1 MIKRENVW
9 NVVLAS
15 VIAAI
20 FAVFGWLASAV
31 IQLQNQYA
39 AETAEKELRVDVTD
53 IMNDVDKRLAVIEA
67 IMVFRD
73 KTAMQQV
80 DLPIP
85 PLPSDPIAQDD
96 ASTPDNFAPNNA
108 AQRGFNA
115 PRYDLRSKS
124 AD

>member
-9 NVVLAS
+9 NVVLTS
-15 VIAAI
+15 VVAAI
-20 FAVFGWLASAV
+20 FAVFGWLVSAV

-73 KTAMQQV
+73 KAATQV

-85 PLPSDPIAQDD
+85 PLPAPDPIVQDD
-96 ASTPDNFAPNNA
+96 DSAPDGFAPNNIM
-108 AQRGFNA
+108 QRGFNA